1 MPLEPTQ
8 NWATFYDKINIGYL
22 KIVKTI
28 PNYVFRN
35 PKSQYRWVTFDI
47 APELLQAEGAEPPD
61 VAPHSKCIS
70 TWEQWTTSHRTSVAT
85 SRGNTFGQNMS
96 TVHFVS
102 DFYTPTVMNDKFNG
116 SRSISSILK
125 IHRDKVLIESSDWN
139 LLNVHWRELA

>member
-1 MPLEPTQ
+1 MLPEGILQFFTNNKNNYNGVPLEPTQ

-70 TWEQWTTSHRTSVAT
+70 T
-85 SRGNTFGQNMS
+85 
-96 TVHFVS
+96 
-102 DFYTPTVMNDKFNG
+102 
-116 SRSISSILK
+116 
-125 IHRDKVLIESSDWN
+125 
-139 LLNVHWRELA
+139 